1 MKRAVDNC
9 SGIILILLFSLVTA
23 AVSCTNLS
31 CNSKGANRMEQ
42 LRKQMVKNQIE
53 ARGVTS
59 PSVLKALTKVERH
72 LFVPKPHL
80 ENAYAD
86 HPLPIGKG
94 QTISQPYIVA
104 LMSELCELKG
114 SEKVLE
120 IGTGSGYQAAVLS
133 HLARSVYSMEIVPS
147 LGKAATKRLKN
158 LGYANVTVR
167 IGDGYRGWPE
177 EAPFDVI
184 ILTASPPE
192 IPRAL
197 IDQLKEGGVLV
208 APEGDYVQQLVKVT
222 KENGKVTKKTI
233 TYVRFVPMV
242 HTEKNQ

>member
-1 MKRAVDNC
+1 MKRAVYNC
-9 SGIILILLFSLVTA
+9 SGIILIFSLCLIPA

-31 CNSKGANRMEQ
+31 CSSKGANRMEE

-59 PSVLKALTKVERH
+59 PSVLEALSKVERH
-72 LFVPKPHL
+72 LFVPKAHL
-80 ENAYAD
+80 DDAYAD

-114 SEKVLE
+114 NEKVLE

-133 HLARSVYSMEIVPS
+133 HLAKSVYSIEIVPS
-147 LGKAATKRLKN
+147 LGKAAIKRLKN
-158 LGYANVTVR
+158 LGYNNVTVQ
-167 IGDGYRGWPE
+167 IGDGYKGWPE

-192 IPRAL
+192 IPQAL
-197 IDQLKEGGVLV
+197 LNQLKEGGVLA
-208 APEGDYVQQLVKVT
+208 APEGDSVLPLLT
-222 KENGKVTKKTI
+222 ANKENRKKTI

-242 HTEKNQ
+242 HKEKTN